1 MYWEVL
7 EHHPQKKKSFVYGT
21 LKMKSR
27 RNIFNSLKRRS
38 DCGSDFKRKALGI
51 LGSLVE
57 KSENQTLILSIMI
70 NKLGDRSKEFASAV
84 IHKLRLIAGTSC
96 FLMHLIVQEIRS
108 FLFRPN
114 LLERSK
120 YYSLS
125 LLSCL
130 ELKKSSNPS
139 GSGNIDVKS
148 LALTMVKIYM
158 SFFHPITNSKEIP
171 ERLTTILLSGLCR
184 TVPFITEDAFTSMVS
199 EINDLFRLVHTTG
212 FTVSVQ
218 ALSVLFQLSIHHVAI
233 RDRYYQALYRKLL
246 DPAIHQSS
254 RNPTLLRLVYQS
266 MIADDDTDRI
276 SAFVHRIL
284 QLCVSHT
291 DPGFVIGCLI
301 LLNKVSTSKPN
312 LIVASQTSGEQ
323 LPINQLSNL
332 AKFEDSDDSDEH
344 FSDAPCSEDDG
355 EIVQN
360 CAINEE
366 NVSPRKSTV
375 TGEHISASWYHRA
388 LKKERNSNNLFGSG
402 YNPTARE
409 PKFAKAAGCLVWSL
423 SLLSK
428 HVHPTVNLFANSLLN
443 NLPIKYS
450 GDPFT
455 DFATM
460 HFLDRFAYKKPKVN
474 KLNQLKS
481 ESGNVRKTA
490 PGRLLQRKEAPLS
503 GPRSISVDSSA
514 FRQLPVTSVPAH
526 ERFFHKYFNFLEARP
541 EYQAKKTVKQSRKL
555 DDEDDSDTDSVPDSE
570 FDDYLEKHEKSLFPS
585 KEEWESDDE
594 PEFSDNEF
602 MDNSEDETE
611 TKEYDFS
618 EMDNLDSSAVA
629 KVNKLEKSADSKS
642 VYHKFQDDND
652 DDEKGDEDS
661 EEEAEED
668 YSDDSSDGDD
678 DDIPDK
684 SGKFNLNNLL
694 ASAEEVGHLYD
705 LQQTGKE
712 KRQQFWQ
719 EKRLNSQSGF
729 SRKRERGDKHWNQL
743 KQSGQSNR
751 RPMKS
756 KGSKLKR
763 PRHT

>member
-1 MYWEVL
+1 MALKTKSGQDYMCAMAYLVNYYPMYATRFL
-7 EHHPQKKKSFVYGT
+7 ENLISFVSPS
-21 LKMKSR
+21 KKR
-27 RNIFNSLKRRS
+27 DCCRSLDVLSHLFSSLIPKHRILVPISKRP
-38 DCGSDFKRKALGI
+38 LNV
-51 LGSLVE
+51 LGSLGTSPSKE
-57 KSENQTLILSIMI
+57 EILCLWHFEDEIKKKYFQFIKASELILSIMI

-233 RDRYYQALYRKLL
+233 RDRYYQLF
-246 DPAIHQSS
+246 DSTQQS
-254 RNPTLLRLVYQS
+254 VY
-266 MIADDDTDRI
+266 IET
-276 SAFVHRIL
+276 
-284 QLCVSHT
+284 
-291 DPGFVIGCLI
+291 
-301 LLNKVSTSKPN
+301 N